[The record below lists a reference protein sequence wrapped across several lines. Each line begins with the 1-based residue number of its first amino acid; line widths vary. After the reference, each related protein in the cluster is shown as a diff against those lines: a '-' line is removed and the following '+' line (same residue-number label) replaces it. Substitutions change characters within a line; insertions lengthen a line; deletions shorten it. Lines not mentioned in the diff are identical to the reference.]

1 MAKSL
6 SDILPSSGSNLSNWV
21 SVCGECICVCVYV
34 YIYLLFSS
42 EAVCAYLG
50 KCKAFR
56 SIKNEVS
63 TEYAFLHTR
72 KLICG
77 PCQIETHNQ
86 WVFVIAYEIIKGGVA
101 VGVVSPPTS
110 AAQF

>member
-1 MAKSL
+1 MCAYTYSL
-6 SDILPSSGSNLSNWV
+6 
-21 SVCGECICVCVYV
+21 
-34 YIYLLFSS
+34 
-42 EAVCAYLG
+42 AQKVCAYLG

-86 WVFVIAYEIIKGGVA
+86 WVFVILFKIIKGGVA

>member
-1 MAKSL
+1 MP
-6 SDILPSSGSNLSNWV
+6 ILI
-21 SVCGECICVCVYV
+21 SVRT
-34 YIYLLFSS
+34 
-42 EAVCAYLG
+42 
-50 KCKAFR
+50 KDFR
-56 SIKNEVS
+56 SIKNEVAS

-86 WVFVIAYEIIKGGVA
+86 WVFVIAYMWNLLSKLIKGGVA

-110 AAQF
+110 VLRSL